1 MLRALFLAALAGS
14 ASVALADVTTL
25 TLTTGSS
32 INVSATLST
41 PVGSDSD
48 SDSSPV
54 TGQITIELDSYGNPT
69 AITLHNYAVAVGQTL
84 HLDFDFGFFGSVS
97 TDVTN
102 ATANYGSEDPAGP
115 VGVALDSTFYFPA
128 ILTDLAGTGTATG
141 SILFVGDINE
151 SFNLSDFS
159 PFETDFAGSVGVS
172 GDTVTLAGSIEFS
185 GEGEVFTGVTMSISG
200 TLTINASG
208 PAPEECL
215 ADWNGDG
222 SLDFFDVQGFLAAF
236 SAGNQQADI
245 VDDDQF
251 NFFDVQAF
259 LAAFSAGCP

>member
-1 MLRALFLAALAGS
+1 MLRALLLSTLAGS
-14 ASVALADVTTL
+14 ASLALADVTTL
-25 TLTTGSS
+25 TLTSGSS

-54 TGQITIELDSYGNPT
+54 TGEIIIELDSYGNPA
-69 AITLHNYAVAVGQTL
+69 AITLHNFAVVVTQTL
-84 HLDFDFGFFGSVS
+84 DLDFSFGFFGSVS

-102 ATANYGSEDPAGP
+102 ATANYASEEPAGP
-115 VGVALDSTFYFPA
+115 VGVALDTTFYFPS

-141 SILFVGDINE
+141 NILFVGSINE
-151 SFNLSDFS
+151 TFNLADFS

-172 GDTVTLAGSIEFS
+172 GDTVTLSGSIEFS
-185 GEGEVFTGVTMSISG
+185 GSSEIMTGVTMSIVG
-200 TLTINASG
+200 TLTIDASG
-208 PAPEECL
+208 PVPEDCP
-215 ADWNGDG
+215 ADWNADG
-222 SLDFFDVQGFLAAF
+222 TLDFFDVQGFLAAF
-236 SAGNQQADI
+236 SAGDQRADL
-245 VDDDQF
+245 VDDNLF

>member
-1 MLRALFLAALAGS
+1 MLRALFLIALVGS
-14 ASVALADVTTL
+14 PSLAWAQATTL
-25 TLTTGSS
+25 NLTAGSS
-32 INVSATLST
+32 ISVSATLDT

-69 AITLHNYAVAVGQTL
+69 AITLHNFAIVVTQTL
-84 HLDFDFGFFGSVS
+84 DLDFDYGFFGSVS
-97 TDVTN
+97 TDVTG

-141 SILFVGDINE
+141 NILFVGSINE
-151 SFNLSDFS
+151 TFNLADFS

-172 GDTVTLAGSIEFS
+172 GDTVTLSGSIEFS
-185 GEGEVFTGVTMSISG
+185 GSGEVQTGVTMSISG
-200 TLTINASG
+200 TLIVNASG
-208 PAPEECL
+208 PAPEDCP

-222 SLDFFDVQGFLAAF
+222 NLDFFDVQGFLGAF
-236 SAGNQQADI
+236 SAGDQQADF

-251 NFFDVQAF
+251 NFFDVQTF